1 MALITT
7 ITWFVHKIIKA
18 EQIKE
23 LNTVIYDLTFIF
35 WNIIHIWKYF
45 KRKKKKDYTGILK
58 WAFDMNF
65 EAILFSD
72 FPVRYSHNET

>member
-35 WNIIHIWKYF
+35 LNIIHI
-45 KRKKKKDYTGILK
+45 
-58 WAFDMNF
+58 
-65 EAILFSD
+65 
-72 FPVRYSHNET
+72 

>member
-23 LNTVIYDLTFIF
+23 LIQSSMIYFLYFEISFIYGSTL
-35 WNIIHIWKYF
+35 KE
-45 KRKKKKDYTGILK
+45 KKKTIL
-58 WAFDMNF
+58 
-65 EAILFSD
+65 
-72 FPVRYSHNET
+72 VY